1 MIMEG
6 VVKMKENQNLF
17 YAFYKEAMIPG
28 RKKWTMDKRIEI
40 FANDQNE
47 DSHCL

>member
-6 VVKMKENQNLF
+6 VVKMK
-17 YAFYKEAMIPG
+17 AMIPG